1 MTMNRN
7 DSIPD
12 ELKSFDIVMEMR
24 GNNIMYNEM
33 NRKILLVLLQTM
45 MLLTQA
51 SAQTTEQED
60 AVGHFTYC
68 PYLAVFYSLYSASD
82 ESTGG
87 NKLQVG
93 FGFETEYRLTKE
105 IGISAG
111 LELANFGVKG
121 NSTLSDRYGPIHT
134 FENEYKMKTLS
145 LPLMFN
151 LHPLASNRLSLRIGL
166 QPGWLIQT
174 SSDKLSSRGMCFAIP
189 IGVAVGVSERVQ
201 LELRA
206 QVGTTNFEERQGY
219 SELNQ
224 RTLALNL
231 TYVIR

>member
-1 MTMNRN
+1 MIQGIDQKKQNKRA
-7 DSIPD
+7 
-12 ELKSFDIVMEMR
+12 
-24 GNNIMYNEM
+24 M
-33 NRKILLVLLQTM
+33 NRKILLILMLTM

-93 FGFETEYRLTKE
+93 FGFETEYRINKTV
-105 IGISAG
+105 GVSAG
-111 LELANFGVKG
+111 IELANFGVKG

-145 LPLMFN
+145 LPLLFN
-151 LHPLASNRLSLRIGL
+151 LHPLASNRLSLRMGF
-166 QPGWLIQT
+166 QPGWVIQT
-174 SSDKLSSRGMCFAIP
+174 SSDKLSSGGMCFAIP
-189 IGVAVGVSERVQ
+189 LGVAVGVSERVQ

-206 QVGTTNFEERQGY
+206 HLGTTNFEERQGY

-231 TYVIR
+231 TYVI

>member
-1 MTMNRN
+1 M
-7 DSIPD
+7 
-12 ELKSFDIVMEMR
+12 
-24 GNNIMYNEM
+24 
-33 NRKILLVLLQTM
+33 LLTM

-93 FGFETEYRLTKE
+93 FGFETEYRINKTV
-105 IGISAG
+105 GVSAG
-111 LELANFGVKG
+111 IELANFGVKG

-145 LPLMFN
+145 LPLLFN
-151 LHPLASNRLSLRIGL
+151 LHPLASNRLSLRMGF
-166 QPGWLIQT
+166 QPGWVIQT
-174 SSDKLSSRGMCFAIP
+174 SSDKLSSGGMCFAIP
-189 IGVAVGVSERVQ
+189 LGVAVGVSERVQ

-206 QVGTTNFEERQGY
+206 HLGTTNFEERQGY

>member
-1 MTMNRN
+1 
-7 DSIPD
+7 
-12 ELKSFDIVMEMR
+12 
-24 GNNIMYNEM
+24 M
-33 NRKILLVLLQTM
+33 NRKILLILMGAM
-45 MLLTQA
+45 MLLTKA

-68 PYLAVFYSLYSASD
+68 PYLAVFYSLYSTSD

-93 FGFETEYRLTKE
+93 GGFETEYRLTKD

-121 NSTLSDRYGPIHT
+121 RSTLNDRYGPVHT

-151 LHPLASNRLSLRIGL
+151 LHPLASNRLSLRMGL
-166 QPGWLIQT
+166 QPGWLIKT
-174 SSDKLSSRGMCFAIP
+174 DSDKLSSGGMCFAIP
-189 IGVAVGVSERVQ
+189 IGVAVGVSDRVQ
-201 LELRA
+201 IELRA
-206 QVGTTNFEERQGY
+206 HVGTTNFEDRKDHG
-219 SELNQ
+219 ELYQ

-231 TYVIR
+231 VYIIQ

>member
-1 MTMNRN
+1 MPV
-7 DSIPD
+7 I
-12 ELKSFDIVMEMR
+12 MEMR
-24 GNNIMYNEM
+24 GNNITYNEM
-33 NRKILLVLLQTM
+33 NRKIPLMLLTM

-93 FGFETEYRLTKE
+93 FGFETEYRINKTV
-105 IGISAG
+105 GVSAG
-111 LELANFGVKG
+111 IELANFGVKG

-145 LPLMFN
+145 LPLLFN
-151 LHPLASNRLSLRIGL
+151 LHPLASNRLSLRMGF
-166 QPGWLIQT
+166 QPGWVIQT
-174 SSDKLSSRGMCFAIP
+174 SSDKLSSGGMCFAIP
-189 IGVAVGVSERVQ
+189 LGVAVGVSERVQ

-206 QVGTTNFEERQGY
+206 HLGTTNFEERQGY

-231 TYVIR
+231 TYVI

>member
-1 MTMNRN
+1 
-7 DSIPD
+7 
-12 ELKSFDIVMEMR
+12 
-24 GNNIMYNEM
+24 M
-33 NRKILLVLLQTM
+33 NRKILLILMGAM
-45 MLLTQA
+45 MLLTKA

-93 FGFETEYRLTKE
+93 FGFETEYRINKTV
-105 IGISAG
+105 GVSAG
-111 LELANFGVKG
+111 IELANFGVKG

-145 LPLMFN
+145 LPLLFN
-151 LHPLASNRLSLRIGL
+151 LHPLASNRLSLRMGF
-166 QPGWLIQT
+166 QPGWVIQT
-174 SSDKLSSRGMCFAIP
+174 SSDKLSSGGMCFAIP
-189 IGVAVGVSERVQ
+189 LGVAVGVSERVQ

-206 QVGTTNFEERQGY
+206 HLGTTNFEERQGY

-231 TYVIR
+231 TYVI

>member
-1 MTMNRN
+1 M
-7 DSIPD
+7 
-12 ELKSFDIVMEMR
+12 
-24 GNNIMYNEM
+24 
-33 NRKILLVLLQTM
+33 LLTM

-93 FGFETEYRLTKE
+93 FGFETEYRINKTV
-105 IGISAG
+105 GVSAG
-111 LELANFGVKG
+111 IELANFGVKG

-145 LPLMFN
+145 LPLLFN
-151 LHPLASNRLSLRIGL
+151 LHPLASNRLSLRMGF
-166 QPGWLIQT
+166 QPGWVIQT
-174 SSDKLSSRGMCFAIP
+174 SSDKLSSGGMCFAIP
-189 IGVAVGVSERVQ
+189 LGVAVGVSERVQ

-206 QVGTTNFEERQGY
+206 HLGTTNFEERQGY

-231 TYVIR
+231 TYVI

>member
-1 MTMNRN
+1 
-7 DSIPD
+7 
-12 ELKSFDIVMEMR
+12 
-24 GNNIMYNEM
+24 M
-33 NRKILLVLLQTM
+33 NRKILLILMLTM

-68 PYLAVFYSLYSASD
+68 PYVAVFYSLYSASD

-87 NKLQVG
+87 KKLQVG

-105 IGISAG
+105 IGISSG
-111 LELANFGVKG
+111 LELANFGVQG
-121 NSTLSDRYGPIHT
+121 NSTLSDRYDPIHT
-134 FENEYKMKTLS
+134 FKNEYKMKTLS

-151 LHPLASNRLSLRIGL
+151 LHPLASNRLSLRMGL
-166 QPGWLIQT
+166 QPGWVIQT
-174 SSDKLSSRGMCFAIP
+174 SSDKLSSGGMCFAIP
-189 IGVAVGVSERVQ
+189 LGVAVGVSERVQ

-206 QVGTTNFEERQGY
+206 HLGTTNFEERQGY

>member
-1 MTMNRN
+1 M
-7 DSIPD
+7 
-12 ELKSFDIVMEMR
+12 
-24 GNNIMYNEM
+24 
-33 NRKILLVLLQTM
+33 LLTM

-93 FGFETEYRLTKE
+93 FGFETEYRINKTV
-105 IGISAG
+105 GVSAG
-111 LELANFGVKG
+111 IELANFGVKG

-145 LPLMFN
+145 LSLLFN
-151 LHPLASNRLSLRIGL
+151 LHPLASNRLSLRMGF
-166 QPGWLIQT
+166 QPGWVIQT
-174 SSDKLSSRGMCFAIP
+174 SSDKLSSGGMCFAIP
-189 IGVAVGVSERVQ
+189 LGVAVGVSERVQ

-206 QVGTTNFEERQGY
+206 HLGTTNFEERQGY

-231 TYVIR
+231 TYVI

>member
-1 MTMNRN
+1 MNR
-7 DSIPD
+7 I
-12 ELKSFDIVMEMR
+12 
-24 GNNIMYNEM
+24 
-33 NRKILLVLLQTM
+33 ILLVLMQTM

-87 NKLQVG
+87 KKLQVG

-111 LELANFGVKG
+111 LELANFGVQG

-145 LPLMFN
+145 LPLLFN
-151 LHPLASNRLSLRIGL
+151 LHPLASNRLSLRMGF
-166 QPGWLIQT
+166 QPGWVIQT

-189 IGVAVGVSERVQ
+189 LGVAVGVSERVQ

-206 QVGTTNFEERQGY
+206 HLGTTNFEERQGY

>member
-1 MTMNRN
+1 
-7 DSIPD
+7 
-12 ELKSFDIVMEMR
+12 
-24 GNNIMYNEM
+24 M
-33 NRKILLVLLQTM
+33 NRKIPLMLLTM

-68 PYLAVFYSLYSASD
+68 PYVAVFYSLYSASD

-93 FGFETEYRLTKE
+93 FGFETEYRINKTV
-105 IGISAG
+105 GVSAG
-111 LELANFGVKG
+111 IELANFGVKG

-145 LPLMFN
+145 LPLLFN
-151 LHPLASNRLSLRIGL
+151 LHPLASNRLSLRMGL
-166 QPGWLIQT
+166 QPGWVIQT
-174 SSDKLSSRGMCFAIP
+174 SSDKLSSGGMCFAIP
-189 IGVAVGVSERVQ
+189 IGVAVGVSDRVQ

-231 TYVIR
+231 TYVI

>member
-1 MTMNRN
+1 
-7 DSIPD
+7 
-12 ELKSFDIVMEMR
+12 
-24 GNNIMYNEM
+24 M
-33 NRKILLVLLQTM
+33 NRKILLILMLTM

-145 LPLMFN
+145 LPLLFN
-151 LHPLASNRLSLRIGL
+151 LHPLASNRLSLRMGF
-166 QPGWLIQT
+166 QPGWVIQT
-174 SSDKLSSRGMCFAIP
+174 SSDKLSSGGMCFAIP
-189 IGVAVGVSERVQ
+189 LGVAVGVSERVQ

-206 QVGTTNFEERQGY
+206 HLGTTNFEERQGY

>member
-1 MTMNRN
+1 MIQAIDQKKQNKRA
-7 DSIPD
+7 
-12 ELKSFDIVMEMR
+12 
-24 GNNIMYNEM
+24 M
-33 NRKILLVLLQTM
+33 NRKILLILMLTM

-93 FGFETEYRLTKE
+93 FGFETEYRINKTV
-105 IGISAG
+105 GVSAG
-111 LELANFGVKG
+111 IELANFGVKG
-121 NSTLSDRYGPIHT
+121 NSTRSDRYGPIHT

-145 LPLMFN
+145 LPLLFN
-151 LHPLASNRLSLRIGL
+151 LHPLASNRLSLRMGF
-166 QPGWLIQT
+166 QPGWVIQT
-174 SSDKLSSRGMCFAIP
+174 SSDKLSSGGMCFAIP
-189 IGVAVGVSERVQ
+189 LGVAVGVSERVQ

>member
-1 MTMNRN
+1 
-7 DSIPD
+7 
-12 ELKSFDIVMEMR
+12 
-24 GNNIMYNEM
+24 M
-33 NRKILLVLLQTM
+33 NRKILLILMLTM

-68 PYLAVFYSLYSASD
+68 PYVAVFYSLYSASD

-93 FGFETEYRLTKE
+93 FGFETEYRITKE

-121 NSTLSDRYGPIHT
+121 RSTLNDRYGPVHT
-134 FENEYKMKTLS
+134 FVNEYKMKTLS

-151 LHPLASNRLSLRIGL
+151 LHPLASNRLSLRMGL
-166 QPGWLIQT
+166 QPGWLIKT
-174 SSDKLSSRGMCFAIP
+174 DSDKLSSGGMCFAIP
-189 IGVAVGVSERVQ
+189 VGVAVGLGDRVQ
-201 LELRA
+201 IELRA
-206 QVGTTNFEERQGY
+206 HIGTTNFEDRKDHG
-219 SELNQ
+219 ELYQ

-231 TYVIR
+231 VYIIQ

>member
-1 MTMNRN
+1 
-7 DSIPD
+7 
-12 ELKSFDIVMEMR
+12 
-24 GNNIMYNEM
+24 
-33 NRKILLVLLQTM
+33 M

-93 FGFETEYRLTKE
+93 FGFETEYRINKTV
-105 IGISAG
+105 GVSAG
-111 LELANFGVKG
+111 IELANFGVKG

-145 LPLMFN
+145 LPLLFN
-151 LHPLASNRLSLRIGL
+151 LHPLASNRLSLRMGF
-166 QPGWLIQT
+166 QPGWVIQT
-174 SSDKLSSRGMCFAIP
+174 SSDKLSSGGMCFAIP
-189 IGVAVGVSERVQ
+189 LGVAVGVSERVQ

-206 QVGTTNFEERQGY
+206 HLGTTNFEERQGY

-231 TYVIR
+231 TYVI

>member
-1 MTMNRN
+1 M
-7 DSIPD
+7 
-12 ELKSFDIVMEMR
+12 L
-24 GNNIMYNEM
+24 
-33 NRKILLVLLQTM
+33 TM

-93 FGFETEYRLTKE
+93 FGFETEYRINKTV
-105 IGISAG
+105 GVSAG
-111 LELANFGVKG
+111 IELANFGVKG

-145 LPLMFN
+145 LPLLFN
-151 LHPLASNRLSLRIGL
+151 LHPLASNRLSLRMGF
-166 QPGWLIQT
+166 QPGWVIQT
-174 SSDKLSSRGMCFAIP
+174 SSDKLSSGGMCFAIP
-189 IGVAVGVSERVQ
+189 LGVAVGVSERVQ

-206 QVGTTNFEERQGY
+206 HLGTTNFEERQGY

>member
-1 MTMNRN
+1 MTMNCY

-24 GNNIMYNEM
+24 GNNITYNEM
-33 NRKILLVLLQTM
+33 NRKIPLMLLTM

-93 FGFETEYRLTKE
+93 FGFETEYRINKTV
-105 IGISAG
+105 GVSAG
-111 LELANFGVKG
+111 IELANFGVKG

-151 LHPLASNRLSLRIGL
+151 LHPLASNRLSLRMGL
-166 QPGWLIQT
+166 QPGWVIQT
-174 SSDKLSSRGMCFAIP
+174 SSDKLSSGGMCFAIP

-224 RTLALNL
+224 RTLALSL
-231 TYVIR
+231 TYVI

>member
-1 MTMNRN
+1 
-7 DSIPD
+7 
-12 ELKSFDIVMEMR
+12 
-24 GNNIMYNEM
+24 M
-33 NRKILLVLLQTM
+33 NRKIPLMLLTM

-68 PYLAVFYSLYSASD
+68 PYVAVFYSLYSASD

-93 FGFETEYRLTKE
+93 FGFETEYRINKTV
-105 IGISAG
+105 GVSAG
-111 LELANFGVKG
+111 IELANFGVKG

-145 LPLMFN
+145 LPLLFN
-151 LHPLASNRLSLRIGL
+151 LHPLASNRLSLRMGF
-166 QPGWLIQT
+166 QPGWVIQT
-174 SSDKLSSRGMCFAIP
+174 SSDKLSSGGMCFAIP
-189 IGVAVGVSERVQ
+189 LGVAVGVSERVQ

>member
-1 MTMNRN
+1 
-7 DSIPD
+7 
-12 ELKSFDIVMEMR
+12 
-24 GNNIMYNEM
+24 M
-33 NRKILLVLLQTM
+33 NRKILLILMLTM

-68 PYLAVFYSLYSASD
+68 PYVAVFYSLYSASD

-87 NKLQVG
+87 KKLQVG

-111 LELANFGVKG
+111 LELANFGVQG

-134 FENEYKMKTLS
+134 FKNEYKMKTLS
-145 LPLMFN
+145 LPLLFN
-151 LHPLASNRLSLRIGL
+151 LHPLASNRLSLRMGF
-166 QPGWLIQT
+166 QPGWGIQT
-174 SSDKLSSRGMCFAIP
+174 SSDKLSSGGMCFAIP
-189 IGVAVGVSERVQ
+189 LGVAVGVSERVQ

-206 QVGTTNFEERQGY
+206 HLGTTNFEERQGY

>member
-1 MTMNRN
+1 MNCY

-24 GNNIMYNEM
+24 GNNITYNEM
-33 NRKILLVLLQTM
+33 NRKIPLMLLTM

-93 FGFETEYRLTKE
+93 FGFETEYRINKTV
-105 IGISAG
+105 GVSAG
-111 LELANFGVKG
+111 IELANFGVKG

-145 LPLMFN
+145 LPLLFN
-151 LHPLASNRLSLRIGL
+151 LHPLASNRLSLRMGF
-166 QPGWLIQT
+166 QPGWVIQT
-174 SSDKLSSRGMCFAIP
+174 SSDKLSSGGMCFAIP
-189 IGVAVGVSERVQ
+189 LGVAVGVSERVQ

-206 QVGTTNFEERQGY
+206 HLGTTNFEERQGY

>member
-1 MTMNRN
+1 
-7 DSIPD
+7 
-12 ELKSFDIVMEMR
+12 
-24 GNNIMYNEM
+24 M
-33 NRKILLVLLQTM
+33 NRKILLILMLTM

-93 FGFETEYRLTKE
+93 FGFETEYRINKTV
-105 IGISAG
+105 GVSAG
-111 LELANFGVKG
+111 IELANFGVKG

-145 LPLMFN
+145 LPLLFN
-151 LHPLASNRLSLRIGL
+151 LHPLASNRLSLRMGF
-166 QPGWLIQT
+166 QPGWVIQT
-174 SSDKLSSRGMCFAIP
+174 SSDKLSSGGMCFAIP
-189 IGVAVGVSERVQ
+189 LGVAVGVSERVQ

-206 QVGTTNFEERQGY
+206 HLGTTNFEERQGY

>member
-1 MTMNRN
+1 
-7 DSIPD
+7 
-12 ELKSFDIVMEMR
+12 
-24 GNNIMYNEM
+24 
-33 NRKILLVLLQTM
+33 M

-93 FGFETEYRLTKE
+93 FGFETEYRINKTV
-105 IGISAG
+105 GVSAG
-111 LELANFGVKG
+111 IELANFGVKG

-145 LPLMFN
+145 LPLLFN
-151 LHPLASNRLSLRIGL
+151 LHPLASNRLSLRMGF
-166 QPGWLIQT
+166 QPGWVIQT
-174 SSDKLSSRGMCFAIP
+174 SSDKLSSGGMCFAIP
-189 IGVAVGVSERVQ
+189 LGVAVGVSERVQ

-206 QVGTTNFEERQGY
+206 HLGTTNFEERQGY

>member
-1 MTMNRN
+1 MIQGIDQKKQNKRA
-7 DSIPD
+7 
-12 ELKSFDIVMEMR
+12 
-24 GNNIMYNEM
+24 M
-33 NRKILLVLLQTM
+33 NRKILLILMLTM

-93 FGFETEYRLTKE
+93 FGFETEYRINKTV
-105 IGISAG
+105 GVSAG
-111 LELANFGVKG
+111 IELANFGVKG

-145 LPLMFN
+145 LPLLFN
-151 LHPLASNRLSLRIGL
+151 LHPLASNRLSLRMGF
-166 QPGWLIQT
+166 QPGWVIQT
-174 SSDKLSSRGMCFAIP
+174 SSDKLSSGGMCFAIP
-189 IGVAVGVSERVQ
+189 LGVAVGVSERVQ

-206 QVGTTNFEERQGY
+206 HLGTTNFEERQGY